1 MKKLFILALIA
12 TSTPSVF
19 GQIKDPKPIDA
30 IAETAAAKLGKKT
43 ESADS
48 AVAELNKPMFQRFDN
63 LVVPD
68 ERYEGIKGNRYFYDN
83 NYHEGNLILT
93 KNRTLSTGML
103 FRYDQ
108 LEGTVQMKYP
118 DGKEILV
125 DSREVLNFDLFVENK
140 SVMFIRMK
148 NPITDAL
155 SIVQVIYYSPTFQL
169 VREPRKKLKRVE
181 NTGAYSSNTIYDTY
195 ENDYHYFI
203 KRGKEDLVEVK
214 PTAKSFSKAMP
225 DKAAKIESLFKA
237 AKSKGEL
244 SVTKLAEII
253 QKLDES
259 MKAAKTET
267 N

>member
-1 MKKLFILALIA
+1 MKKLIIIALVA
-12 TSTPSVF
+12 ASTPILF
-19 GQIKDPKPIDA
+19 GQIKNPKPIDA
-30 IAETAAAKLGKKT
+30 LAEKSPKT
-43 ESADS
+43 ETKAENADDV
-48 AVAELNKPMFQRFDN
+48 VANKPMFQRFDN

-83 NYHEGNLILT
+83 QYHEGALVLT
-93 KNRTLSTGML
+93 QNRTMGNGYA

-125 DSREVLNFDLFVENK
+125 DQKEILNFDLFVENK

-148 NPITDAL
+148 TPNTETFSL
-155 SIVQVIYYSPTFQL
+155 VQIIYFSPTFQL

-181 NTGAYSSNTIYDTY
+181 NTGAYSPNVIYDTY

-203 KRGKEDLVEVK
+203 KRGKDNLLEVK
-214 PTAKSFSKAMP
+214 PTVKSLSKAMP
-225 DKAAKIESLFKA
+225 DKTAKIESLFKA

-244 SVTKLAEII
+244 SVTKLADII
-253 QKLDES
+253 KKLDDS
-259 MKAAKTET
+259 IKTEKT
-267 N
+267 ESNQ